1 MKTSRFSEPQIMA
14 ILRQAEG
21 GVPVPELCREHG
33 MSTAS
38 FYKWRAKYGGMDA
51 SMISQ
56 MKALEDENRRLK
68 KMYAEMSMQAE
79 LLKEAL
85 GKKLTRPSQRREMAG
100 KAVALRGVSIA
111 LACRTFEV
119 SETCY
124 RYSTKLNEENEQ
136 IADLLIGLTRAK
148 KSWGFGLCFLY
159 LRNVRGHLWNHKRVY
174 RIYRELELNLRIK
187 PRKRLKRDK
196 PDTLIVPDQPNMVW
210 SMDFMA
216 DRLEDGRQFR
226 LLNVLDDFNRE
237 GLGIEVDF
245 SLPAERVIRS
255 LNQIIEWRGKPYAI
269 RVDNGPEYVS
279 GKLMEWAE
287 KQGIALNHIQP
298 GKPQQNAY
306 VERYNRTVR
315 HEWLDQN
322 IIESI
327 EEAQEF
333 ATQWLWTYNN
343 ERPNMG
349 IGGITPAQ
357 KLKMAA

>member
-1 MKTSRFSEPQIMA
+1 
-14 ILRQAEG
+14 
-21 GVPVPELCREHG
+21 
-33 MSTAS
+33 
-38 FYKWRAKYGGMDA
+38 
-51 SMISQ
+51 
-56 MKALEDENRRLK
+56 
-68 KMYAEMSMQAE
+68 
-79 LLKEAL
+79 
-85 GKKLTRPSQRREMAG
+85 MAG

-111 LACRTFEV
+111 LACRTFAV

-124 RYSTKLNEENEQ
+124 RYSAKLNDENEQ

-159 LRNVRGHLWNHKRVY
+159 LRNVRGHRWNHKRVY

-196 PDTLIVPDQPNMVW
+196 PDALAVPEAPNMVW

-255 LNQIIEWRGKPYAI
+255 LNQIIEWRGKPFAI
-269 RVDNGPEYVS
+269 RVDNRPEYAS

-287 KQGIALNHIQP
+287 KHGVALSHIQP

-357 KLKMAA
+357 KLRMAA